1 MREDRKQR
9 RWKIGVG
16 RWEMGKRRKGLVG
29 RASPPV
35 AVERPCLK
43 VEWLWQVPLPKVLDV
58 LRELDLV

>member
-1 MREDRKQR
+1 MEDRS
-9 RWKIGVG
+9 WK
-16 RWEMGKRRKGLVG
+16 MGDGEERKGPVG
-29 RASPPV
+29 WPSPPV